1 MPHSSRNI
9 TFYLLENSNR
19 TFDLGKSMKP
29 KVISIFM
36 WKWKFLKDF
45 EVCLVYAEI
54 WCFICILFSYV
65 HRQTEYSTRHRIQF
79 GKGHD
84 TKTILLVCLCV
95 DGSFWSALMFATAL
109 PEVWFCICAI
119 ILGIFWQN
127 LILNHTTYSVRARIW
142 HKKLIWK
149 VLQYEKKKKRF
160 LKNFDVFLAYF
171 YKHFLCLQLNYSYF

>member
-9 TFYLLENSNR
+9 AWKLEQNIWLGQEHKTKSYKYLYV
-19 TFDLGKSMKP
+19 KMK
-29 KVISIFM
+29 ISWRILKFALFMQKYGVLFASFFLIFIV
-36 WKWKFLKDF
+36 K
-45 EVCLVYAEI
+45 
-54 WCFICILFSYV
+54 
-65 HRQTEYSTRHRIQF
+65 TEYSTRHRIQF

-142 HKKLIWK
+142 HKKTHLKGVTIWK
-149 VLQYEKKKKRF
+149 KEKKISEKFRCF
-160 LKNFDVFLAYF
+160 LGLFLQILFVFAT
-171 YKHFLCLQLNYSYF
+171 